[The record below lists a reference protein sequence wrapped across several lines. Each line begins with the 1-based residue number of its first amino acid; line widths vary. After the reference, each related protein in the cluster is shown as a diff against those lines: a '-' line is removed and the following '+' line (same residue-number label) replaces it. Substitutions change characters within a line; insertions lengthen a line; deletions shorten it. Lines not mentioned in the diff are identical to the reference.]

1 MLIPVAEVA
10 NDYASELEKK
20 LRKDGIRVKSDLSN
34 DRMNAKIRNAQK
46 MKTPYMLIIGEKEM
60 ADDLVSVRYRG
71 GKQVNGVKT
80 ADFIAEVHRTID
92 SKEQI

>member
-34 DRMNAKIRNAQK
+34 DRMNAKIRKAQQLK
-46 MKTPYMLIIGEKEM
+46 IPYMLILGEKEM
-60 ADDLVSVRYRG
+60 NAKTVSVRYRN
-71 GKQVNGVKT
+71 GKQAYGLSYD
-80 ADFIAEVHRTID
+80 DFLSEIKAKVE
-92 SKEQI
+92 SKEQL

>member
-1 MLIPVAEVA
+1 
-10 NDYASELEKK
+10 
-20 LRKDGIRVKSDLSN
+20 
-34 DRMNAKIRNAQK
+34 MNAKIRNAQK

-80 ADFIAEVHRTID
+80 EDFIKEVHGVIER
-92 SKEQI
+92 KEQI